1 MRQISIFILGF
12 IFTLIVSSKSIA
24 QGNDPDTLSYDRDYS
39 QILQSGISF
48 GYYGYGY
55 VGNRVGLT
63 LPLTVAYE
71 TYFGEHISGG
81 GFLGYASYKYEGV
94 NGNEYGWTFFDFGFR
109 ASYHYI
115 HILNEL
121 TESNVD
127 PKKFDFYV
135 TVMLI
140 FENRS
145 YSSDSDYYS
154 GFYDN
159 EFDVIF
165 GPVAGFRYK
174 FSDRFAAYFE
184 GGRGTFGYGTLGVSL
199 MF

>member
-1 MRQISIFILGF
+1 MKRIFLF
-12 IFTLIVSSKSIA
+12 TLVCIFTVVISLKSNA
-24 QGNDPDTLSYDRDYS
+24 QGDAPDTLTYERNYS
-39 QILQSGISF
+39 QILQAGISV

-55 VGNRVGLT
+55 TGNRVGLT
-63 LPLTVAYE
+63 IPLTAAYE
-71 TYFGEHISGG
+71 TYFGDHISGG

-94 NGNEYGWTFFDFGFR
+94 NGNQYGWTFFDFGFR

-121 TESNVD
+121 TESSID
-127 PKKFDFYV
+127 PSKFDFYI

-154 GFYDN
+154 GFYDS

-184 GGRGTFGYGTLGVSL
+184 GGRGTFGYGTIGVSL